1 MVALYDEPIGDKHE
15 SIVLYFPGDV
25 AGSTQRQVVP
35 RKVGNQ
41 SIVFRT
47 PGELK
52 IFVEVHV
59 ANCAEV

>member
-15 SIVLYFPGDV
+15 SIVLYFPGDM

-47 PGELK
+47 PGELSN
-52 IFVEVHV
+52 FTEV
-59 ANCAEV
+59 